1 MWTRIA
7 CGVFS
12 LPKKGWGGRRVE
24 TCSRSCLLI
33 IQILTTPFPSSPAP
47 LSPQLTP
54 SFIYIWLI
62 LYLTLLLLFPCTC
75 QSKIMMV
82 IIEMMIT
89 IISAWSLLFM
99 DVSVASRDH
108 WWITEWQER
117 ERERRDAR
125 SRRLLFPGICLSY
138 KRQKITTT
146 RSSSRSSVITF
157 LKRKRHSPSSY

>member
-117 ERERRDAR
+117 ERGREETPDPDGFCSPAYAYHTKDKR
-125 SRRLLFPGICLSY
+125 SQQQGHRQDHQWLLF
-138 KRQKITTT
+138 
-146 RSSSRSSVITF
+146 
-157 LKRKRHSPSSY
+157 